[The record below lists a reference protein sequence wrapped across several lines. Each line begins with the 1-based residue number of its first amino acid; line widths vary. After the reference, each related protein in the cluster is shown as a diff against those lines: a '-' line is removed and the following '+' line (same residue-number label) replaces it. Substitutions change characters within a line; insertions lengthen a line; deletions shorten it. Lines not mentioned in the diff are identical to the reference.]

1 MRTNMEQLRLFPP
14 PGSTPTP
21 LPIESLNEVRELLAE
36 MLVVVI
42 ENNKGEHASKREGET
57 DE

>member
-1 MRTNMEQLRLFPP
+1 MEQLRLFPP
-14 PGSTPTP
+14 PGSPPTP
-21 LPIESLNEVRELLAE
+21 LPTESLNEARELLAE

-42 ENNKGEHASKREGET
+42 ENNKGEHASMCEGEM

>member
-1 MRTNMEQLRLFPP
+1 MEQLRLFPP
-14 PGSTPTP
+14 PGSIPTP
-21 LPIESLNEVRELLAE
+21 LPKKSLDEARELLTE

-42 ENNKGEHASKREGET
+42 QNNKGEHASTREGET